1 MMAQQNPSQFIRQLP
16 RLNTYTLYH
25 YEYCNFN
32 IDPEKIRYLLFDN
45 TDGHDLQDQS
55 YIQDKKTPTRFG
67 WKGMV
72 LNDKQ
77 LIHFILLI
85 ITFLNNKTHQ
95 GVKILYVD
103 CVTDLWYDWEQSSG
117 INLQFQVVIVI
128 ILDSHYLSTVVI
140 VKI

>member
-1 MMAQQNPSQFIRQLP
+1 MMAQQNPSQFICQLP

-25 YEYCNFN
+25 YESCNFN

-45 TDGHDLQDQS
+45 TDGHNLQDQS

-77 LIHFILLI
+77 LIHFILHI
-85 ITFLNNKTHQ
+85 F
-95 GVKILYVD
+95 
-103 CVTDLWYDWEQSSG
+103 EQ
-117 INLQFQVVIVI
+117 QKFPRCQK
-128 ILDSHYLSTVVI
+128 Y
-140 VKI
+140 